1 MFRWTNGTFIRYH
14 TYQTYVLEKC
24 SLTMYKR
31 VTKTVLDDISIQ
43 ITSEDSVNI
52 PFDSDVNMVIV

>member
-1 MFRWTNGTFIRYH
+1 
-14 TYQTYVLEKC
+14 
-24 SLTMYKR
+24 MYKR